1 MTPTVLEQ
9 APQQRMQQAV
19 RTTSLALVLFC
30 VGHFFIDMYSGALG
44 ALQPMLVTQYRLSFT
59 QAGVLGGV
67 LYFSSSMLQP
77 VYGYFS
83 DRFHT
88 KLFTALAPAMAGI
101 FISAVGLAPD
111 YFALL
116 VMVFLGGCGIA
127 SFHPQAAA
135 SATAGVV

>member
-1 MTPTVLEQ
+1 
-9 APQQRMQQAV
+9 
-19 RTTSLALVLFC
+19 
-30 VGHFFIDMYSGALG
+30 
-44 ALQPMLVTQYRLSFT
+44 
-59 QAGVLGGV
+59 
-67 LYFSSSMLQP
+67 MLQP

-135 SATAGVV
+135 SATAGVVRNRGRAMAIFISSGTLGLALGPTFFSRASQRWGLPGSTWLAVSGIVLSL